1 LPIYTYQTFIPMR
14 KRTILTFV
22 LLGKLLFATAQLVHT
37 PFCAND
43 YFDPNQFVFHSQLR
57 SGAPE
62 AKISYIDNIAVVM
75 EFNSVYDVHPTH
87 DAVKYPNMRVQP
99 GGFDLNTILPQLR
112 KVVTASEYDF
122 VLMYSLREVPGWI
135 NSGGRLFVPAK
146 NIGQPNSQYTTT
158 STAHAGWTKLR
169 ACPHMNDLAFLTKTT
184 DFPPNYNSTL
194 TAFHE
199 MGHYFGVQL
208 TANASVGPATWD
220 ASKHPI
226 AWLSGCCAH
235 WSWNWTKDANGTWP
249 GILYSGATDPK
260 FNAYDLYSMGLMDYT
275 EASKINYTIYENNKP
290 TAQHTIKLDDFIAA
304 LKLANDGRYEGDGK
318 RIPSLDPKMKDIK
331 VLLVVIKG
339 KDEVMDATDLAL
351 IRKLAAD
358 MPNDWKTATWGRSQ
372 LTAKLL
378 GATPVIDLP
387 AAQFS
392 IFPNP
397 VQERVLLQAQNAL
410 PGKNDYQYLLRDL
423 HGRLVLSGKIPSSGS
438 LELDLA
444 ALSAGF
450 YSLQVRNERYQYTAK
465 LVKQ

>member
-1 LPIYTYQTFIPMR
+1 MKKNPIFT
-14 KRTILTFV
+14 L
-22 LLGKLLFATAQLVHT
+22 LLFCQTMVAIAQHQHT

-43 YFDPNQFVFHSQLR
+43 FFDPNQIVFGPQLR
-57 SGAPE
+57 SAPPE

-75 EFNSVYDVHPTH
+75 EYNSVYDVHPVH
-87 DAVKYPNMRVQP
+87 DQVKYPNKRTQP
-99 GGFDLNTILPQLR
+99 GAFDLNVILPQLR
-112 KVVTASEYDF
+112 KAVTAAEYDF
-122 VLMYSLREVPGWI
+122 VLMYSLQEVPGWI
-135 NSGGRLFVPAK
+135 HSGGRMYVPAK
-146 NIGQPNSQYTTT
+146 NIGQSNSQYATT
-158 STAHAGWTKLR
+158 STSHAGWTKLR
-169 ACPHMNDLAFLTKTT
+169 SAPHMNDLAFLTKTIE
-184 DFPPNYNSTL
+184 FPPNYNSSL

-208 TANASVGPATWD
+208 TANVSTGPATWD

-260 FNAYDLYSMGLMDYT
+260 FNAYDLYTMGLMDYT

-318 RIPSLDPKMKDIK
+318 RIPSLDPKMKDVK

-339 KDEVMDATDLAL
+339 KDEVLDATDLAL
-351 IRKLAAD
+351 LRKLATD

-372 LTAKLL
+372 LSAKLL
-378 GATPVIDLP
+378 GATSVIDLP

-392 IFPNP
+392 LFPNP
-397 VQERVLLQAQNAL
+397 VQERVLLQVQAVL
-410 PGKNDYQYLLRDL
+410 PGKNEYQFLLRDL
-423 HGRLVLSGKIPSSGS
+423 HGRLVMNGKMPPSGS

-450 YSLQVRNERYQYTAK
+450 YSLQLRNERYQYTAK
-465 LVKQ
+465 LLKQ